1 MNLGLVL
8 ARFAATPPKLFHNP
22 RAEGRR
28 GWPEDLEGLLG
39 AEDCA
44 AARRDVAAWPGY
56 APTPLRGLSGLAQA
70 SGLSS
75 ISYKDEGGRF
85 GLGSFKAL
93 GGPLALRRLLARD
106 PGATTGDSAPRVT
119 VACATDGNHGRA
131 VAWAAQTFGCG
142 SVIYIHEGVSQGRED
157 AIACYGARVV
167 RVPGTY
173 DDSLRRAQADAADN
187 GWVLVSDTAGED
199 FTQTQL
205 DILQGYTTLADEALG
220 QLGEAPT
227 HVFVQG
233 GVGGLA
239 AAVCGHLW
247 QVLGAERP
255 RTAVVEPENAAC
267 LYVSAVNGKPTV
279 FPGDLETVMACLA
292 AGEVNVPAWL
302 VLDRAA
308 DAFLTVP
315 DEAAV
320 AGMRLLAEGV
330 GGDAPVVAGESGIA
344 ALAGLLAACADAGAR
359 KALELDDDS
368 RVLVIGSEG
377 ATDPVLYR
385 RIVGRSPEEVG
396 AGR

>member
-1 MNLGLVL
+1 MGPVL
-8 ARFAATPPKLFHNP
+8 ARFAATPPKVFHNP
-22 RAEGRR
+22 RAEASL
-28 GWPEDLEGLLG
+28 GWPQDLDGLLG
-39 AEDCA
+39 VVECA

-56 APTPLRGLSGLAQA
+56 APTPLRDLAGLAQA
-70 SGLSS
+70 AGLASL
-75 ISYKDEGGRF
+75 SYKDEGGRF

-93 GGPLALRRLLARD
+93 GGPLAVRRLLARN
-106 PGATTGDSAPRVT
+106 PGATTELT

-131 VAWAAQTFGCG
+131 VAWAAQAFGCG

-187 GWVLVSDTAGED
+187 GWILVSDTAGDD
-199 FTQTQL
+199 FDQTQL

-220 QLGEAPT
+220 QLGQAPT

-239 AAVCGHLW
+239 AAVCGHLR
-247 QVLGAERP
+247 QALGAERP
-255 RTAVVEPENAAC
+255 HSAVVEPENAAC
-267 LYVSAVNGKPTV
+267 LYVSAVSGKPTV

-292 AGEVNVPAWL
+292 AGEVNVPAWRI
-302 VLDRAA
+302 LDRCA

-315 DEAAV
+315 DAAAV
-320 AGMRLLAEGV
+320 AGMRVLAEGV

-344 ALAGLLAACADAGAR
+344 ALAGLLSARADSGVA
-359 KALELDDDS
+359 KALGLNDDS

-377 ATDPVLYR
+377 ATDPVLYQ
-385 RIVGRSPEEVG
+385 RIVGLSPEAIG
-396 AGR
+396 A